1 MNIEKQKNKLIIISS
16 PSGAGKTTLCKLLRK
31 KMKNISL
38 SISYTTRTKRVTEI
52 NKRDYFFINHKNF
65 TKLKNKKFFIETANI
80 FDNLYGTPYPNNN
93 KLIKKNNHILFDID
107 WQGARKLRR
116 KYPKEQIIDFF
127 ILPPSKKELKK
138 RLEKRGRDNKQE
150 IKKRLSHAMSEMSH
164 YSEYKYILINDKIKE
179 TVDSLVSIIN
189 YNLLISDLHKKI
201 KKKLKIIK

>member
-38 SISYTTRTKRVTEI
+38 SISYTTRTKRITEI
-52 NKRDYFFINHKNF
+52 NKRDYFFINHSNF
-65 TKLKNKKFFIETANI
+65 TELKNKKFFIETANI
-80 FDNLYGTPYPNNN
+80 FDNLYGTPYPKNN

-107 WQGARKLRR
+107 WQGARKLRK

-138 RLEKRGRDNKQE
+138 RIEKRGRDNNQE

-164 YSEYKYILINDKIKE
+164 YSEYKYILINDQIKE
-179 TVDSLVSIIN
+179 TVDSLVLIIN
-189 YNLLISDLHKKI
+189 YNLLISDLNKKI